1 MYKLGELDSYKRRN
15 DIEYVYKLY
24 YNWYKKEYE
33 NTKIIELTEEEKQK
47 INKKLINE
55 IEIE

>member
-1 MYKLGELDSYKRRN
+1 MYKLGELDYYKKQN

-33 NTKIIELTEEEKQK
+33 NIRIVELTEEEKQK
-47 INKKLINE
+47 INQKLIEE
-55 IEIE
+55 IEIN